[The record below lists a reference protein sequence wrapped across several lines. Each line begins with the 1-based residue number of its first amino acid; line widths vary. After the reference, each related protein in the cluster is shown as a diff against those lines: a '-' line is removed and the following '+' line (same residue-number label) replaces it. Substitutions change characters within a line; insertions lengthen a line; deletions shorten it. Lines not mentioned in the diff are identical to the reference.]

1 MMFTNFTQSAT
12 QSLQSLR
19 QRWPLALGVVLLG
32 ACAAFAIVLSDEQGR
47 MDLPLAYSVRMTCED
62 DIEAELWRGGCERIA
77 PDIAQTGH
85 PSFAELYSAFV
96 RVHHAPS
103 PREASAARFTGEA
116 VDPAFDVKAMLAGHR
131 YNLATVVP
139 EFDGVRSRTHAE
151 AVMEAID
158 ERDRA
163 LLTIGRAGLG
173 YDALIAGALAN
184 LVHPG
189 TLVEGATQYV
199 AILMGTAKR
208 SDFTATGAPAMR

>member
-1 MMFTNFTQSAT
+1 MMFTNLTQSAT

-32 ACAAFAIVLSDEQGR
+32 ACAAFAIMLSDEQGR

-62 DIEAELWRGGCERIA
+62 DIEAALWRGGCDRIA
-77 PDIAQTGH
+77 PDIAETGR
-85 PSFAELYSAFV
+85 PSFGDLYSAFV
-96 RVHHAPS
+96 TVHHAPN
-103 PREASAARFTGEA
+103 PGAATAARFVSE
-116 VDPAFDVKAMLAGHR
+116 PADVGFDVAAILDGKR

-139 EFDGVRSRTHAE
+139 EFDGVRSRAHAE
-151 AVMEAID
+151 AVMDAID
-158 ERDRA
+158 QRDRA

-189 TLVEGATQYV
+189 ALIDGAAQYV